1 MMFDS
6 CVYHVVSA
14 GHQILKLALN
24 VEIFFF
30 LFAAGSK
37 KRMNP
42 YASFVIKSPKL
53 FYIFK
58 DLQITFHNNI
68 KKTLQQKSFNFQ
80 HSTTCPNDMI
90 HL

>member
-58 DLQITFHNNI
+58 DLQITFHYNKNHSIFNI
-68 KKTLQQKSFNFQ
+68 QRPVQMT
-80 HSTTCPNDMI
+80 
-90 HL
+90 